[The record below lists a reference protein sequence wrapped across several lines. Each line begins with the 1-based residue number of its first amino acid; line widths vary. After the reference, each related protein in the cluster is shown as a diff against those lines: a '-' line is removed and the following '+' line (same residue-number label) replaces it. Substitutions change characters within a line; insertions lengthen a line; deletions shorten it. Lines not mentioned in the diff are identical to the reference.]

1 MDKTDWVQ
9 AIWVMKTPSGKGW
22 ESSSIICNWKM
33 FQSASEIDY
42 DVHKLLKLMI
52 WWFFDDIDDTDDDI
66 PSGKRLHNYGK
77 STFIVDFHMNNGGSF
92 HFVM

>member
-52 WWFFDDIDDTDDDI
+52 
-66 PSGKRLHNYGK
+66 
-77 STFIVDFHMNNGGSF
+77 
-92 HFVM
+92 

>member
-1 MDKTDWVQ
+1 
-9 AIWVMKTPSGKGW
+9 
-22 ESSSIICNWKM
+22 M

-52 WWFFDDIDDTDDDI
+52 FCWFFDDIDDTDDTDDDI

-77 STFIVDFHMNNGGSF
+77 SPFIVDFPLDNGGSF

>member
-52 WWFFDDIDDTDDDI
+52 FDDFLMTLMILMMTYPLVNVYI
-66 PSGKRLHNYGK
+66 TMENQHL
-77 STFIVDFHMNNGGSF
+77 
-92 HFVM
+92 